1 MVGLRRPVH
10 GGPETVS
17 PLPVKTPSRLG
28 LFGGSFDPIHNGHLI
43 LARDAV
49 EMLELD
55 EIRFVPAALSPHK
68 PGTQPAPAQLRAEM
82 VSAAILGEPRFVLED
97 REVHLPPP
105 TYSIDTV
112 ESVRARFP
120 AAKIFFLIGED
131 NLAKLASWRR
141 FEDLSAAVQ
150 FVVFGRS
157 HSSQSP
163 GHAFPTLER
172 RLDISATEIRQ
183 RVARGASIRY
193 LVPEAVERLIS
204 QHHLYRS

>member
-1 MVGLRRPVH
+1 
-10 GGPETVS
+10 
-17 PLPVKTPSRLG
+17 
-28 LFGGSFDPIHNGHLI
+28 
-43 LARDAV
+43 
-49 EMLELD
+49 
-55 EIRFVPAALSPHK
+55 VPAALSPHK
-68 PGTQPAPAQLRAEM
+68 PGTQPAPAGIRAEM
-82 VSAAILGEPRFVLED
+82 VSAAIQGEPRFVLED

-131 NLAKLASWRR
+131 NLAKLANWRR
-141 FEDLSAAVQ
+141 FEDLSSAVQ

-157 HSSQSP
+157 HSERSQS
-163 GHAFPTLER
+163 HSFPAIQR

-193 LVPEAVERLIS
+193 LVPEAVERLIL